1 MAEAL
6 KETDILLHAY
16 VLMTNCVHLLLTPK
30 RAAEVPKLMILLGR
44 HCAQYFNS
52 TCGRRGALWNSRYKS
67 SLIQAETYLLRC
79 VRYFELN
86 PVRPGMIGDPAY
98 CRWSRFRCN
107 ALGQNSSPS
116 TPHPVHAALGRS
128 GEARCAAYRQRFRHH
143 LEEAAVD
150 DLRLALNQRQPLG
163 DSRFYA
169 KIERMVGQRRQARP
183 RGRPAAPGMGAGK
196 GRRAAAPAGALSLP
210 VGGAD
215 NASLA
220 PFLDLWVKVSV
231 VGEGGERGERCR

>member
-1 MAEAL
+1 MPEAL

-16 VLMTNCVHLLLTPK
+16 VLMTNCVHLLLAPK
-30 RAAEVPKLMILLGR
+30 RAAEVPKLVILPGR
-44 HCAQYFNS
+44 PCAQYINS

-128 GEARCAAYRQRFRHH
+128 GEARCAAYRQLFRHH

-163 DSRFYA
+163 DRGSTR
-169 KIERMVGQRRQARP
+169 ER
-183 RGRPAAPGMGAGK
+183 GAWWASG
-196 GRRAAAPAGALSLP
+196 GRRGLGDDLRPLGWERERADGRQRQLAL
-210 VGGAD
+210 
-215 NASLA
+215 
-220 PFLDLWVKVSV
+220 
-231 VGEGGERGERCR
+231 